1 MTDRAK
7 KLIPMLDLG
16 PEITELR
23 EELVSAFERV
33 LDSRQFVLGRE
44 GEAFEEEAAAW
55 LGAKHAIGVNSGTDA
70 LIISLRALGIGP
82 GDEVITTPF
91 TFFATASSILH
102 VGATPVFVDIE
113 YDSFNIDPELI
124 EAAITPRTRAL
135 MPVHLFGRPANMR
148 RIMEIAA
155 AHDLFVVE
163 DAAQSFGARD
173 HSFSEPRMT
182 GTIGHLG
189 AFSFYPTK
197 NLGTYGDG
205 GMITTNDDELALLA
219 RKLRNHGSIAP
230 YEHEMLGYNSR
241 LDEIQAAILRV
252 KLPHVEKWNEA
263 RRQLAREYPKRLAHI
278 AGLEWPEV
286 VPGHVFH
293 QITVRVGTEPGREA
307 AVKMLRGTGL
317 TTRVYYPRLASK
329 YFGPSN
335 ASVNSTSFPL
345 ASSAAEAVLSVPVMT
360 ERNLA

>member
-1 MTDRAK
+1 MTDSAK

-16 PEITELR
+16 PEIAELR
-23 EELVSAFERV
+23 EELLTAFTRV
-33 LDSRQFVLGRE
+33 LDSKQFALGPE
-44 GEAFEEEAAAW
+44 LQAFEQEAAEW

-70 LIISLRALGIGP
+70 LIISLRALGIGK

-91 TFFATASSILH
+91 TFFATASSIRH
-102 VGATPVFVDIE
+102 TGATPVFVDIE
-113 YDSFNIDPELI
+113 YDSFNINPELI
-124 EAAITPRTRAL
+124 EEAITPRTRAI
-135 MPVHLFGRPANMR
+135 MPVHLYGRPANMH
-148 RIMEIAA
+148 RIMEIAE

-173 HSFSEPRMT
+173 HSYPEPRMT

-219 RKLRNHGSIAP
+219 RKLRNHGSLIP
-230 YEHEMLGYNSR
+230 YENEMLGYNSR

-252 KLPHVEKWNEA
+252 KLPHVNKWNEQ
-263 RRQLAREYPKRLAHI
+263 RRQLAQEYPRKLAHI
-278 AGLEWPEV
+278 PGLEWPEV

-293 QITVRVGTEPGREA
+293 QITVRVEGEREE
-307 AVKMLRGTGL
+307 MIQRLEQEGMQ
-317 TTRVYYPRLASK
+317 TRIYYPKLVSSLMAAATDEPTQPESALPVAAAAAAS
-329 YFGPSN
+329 
-335 ASVNSTSFPL
+335 
-345 ASSAAEAVLSVPVMT
+345 VLSVPVDIS
-360 ERNLA
+360 AV